1 MINRD
6 KHFKESASKNSDLD
20 VADSDR
26 QDLGY
31 QEDDEGPNI
40 ASKLQNFLQKGDVED
55 DDIDL
60 FKSPIKLRRFES
72 QNIEA
77 DQVR

>member
-40 ASKLQNFLQKGDVED
+40 ASKL
-55 DDIDL
+55 
-60 FKSPIKLRRFES
+60 
-72 QNIEA
+72 
-77 DQVR
+77 